1 MSTRSCSKYWIN
13 KENPPAHFTCVIQHE
28 IWAMKMLSSR
38 CSSLTCSITFHSIT
52 GKMLIQSSCFNF
64 IKVKYDTGRPM
75 NNIVILNAFLFHLV
89 QYLLSCF
96 VVSLESP
103 ATCMSQNPAQCLQG
117 RQFQLQWSYQV

>member
-1 MSTRSCSKYWIN
+1 MSTRSCSKYWIY
-13 KENPPAHFTCVIQHE
+13 KEIPQHPSHV
-28 IWAMKMLSSR
+28 LSSMRFGQSR
-38 CSSLTCSITFHSIT
+38 CSSLTCSITFHSII

-64 IKVKYDTGRPM
+64 VKVKYDTDRPR

-103 ATCMSQNPAQCLQG
+103 ATCMSQNPAQRLQG